1 MAQGTKG
8 DELDTDSSARI
19 LERVGIFGG
28 RHRNRTLCV
37 FNTWCRQHYC
47 RPIDP
52 WDNWELKT
60 DEAELSLADRNFLED
75 LLSLDG
81 TNQEEQVGEHLSVGF
96 GQQSG
101 NIKPVCTDGSK
112 VKREFGSAFAQTT
125 QTDEKKD
132 FVISTNLQLPCGGR
146 NVITSSEI
154 GKSSKS
160 EYSRKEP
167 LGSSGSFLKKW
178 GNNTPIDEG
187 DSESFLE
194 VSEDK
199 DLRPKSQ
206 ELGKQLDKRPDLEP
220 MWNQRRNQSSR
231 LESETRPEDE
241 LEVLLKELSDSEAA
255 FFSLEEAEEIR
266 HDVESMM
273 ALVCDN
279 LKTYR
284 MFRNCTILKTGS
296 TYEGVKIGKPDEFD
310 FMIVLPALADDR
322 VLQFSQDKY
331 FQWHLAQYEVLD
343 KEFFGD
349 LLTQNVN
356 DDEPETEEEDN
367 DDEFMAKVRQKVKN
381 NITEQLKNGQV
392 LPAGWEFIE
401 IPTLDAYTL
410 PRMAVTPVLKWT
422 GKELKNLYISIDIS
436 FAIPLKKAP
445 LWTFGRQLFIPGC
458 HNLSARE
465 KGGNEMLLPDC
476 DRVSYVLI
484 RDSKCCRFSFSCQEQ
499 EIMNSFDVL
508 AGEKRTFRLVKFLRE
523 SLMDQTFDADLQQL
537 KSPISTYWLKTIM
550 FYLLKKHENNPY
562 AWDHGHIGSRVL
574 EIFQVLHY
582 CLISSKLNSFF
593 IPGYNLI
600 FLKDVQPVASKVQE
614 VLDVLTDLKNGQ
626 TTRQQVRQHM
636 KSKMKVN
643 EDRLYRERREHL
655 LNLFYVYAYN
665 DYEPQDLETIKT
677 GYVNRFL
684 PGKVEVLGEGKNLR
698 LLEAGRVVDI
708 DAELERMYDERFSYF
723 S

>member
-1 MAQGTKG
+1 MAQGTKS
-8 DELDTDSSARI
+8 DELDTDSRARI
-19 LERVGIFGG
+19 LEGVGMFGG
-28 RHRNRTLCV
+28 RHRNRTLSV

-60 DEAELSLADRNFLED
+60 DEAELSLADRNFLEE

-81 TNQEEQVGEHLSVGF
+81 RYEEEQVGERLSAGF
-96 GQQSG
+96 GQQSR
-101 NIKPVCTDGSK
+101 NIKPLCTDDSK
-112 VKREFGSAFAQTT
+112 VKREFGSDFAQTT

-132 FVISTNLQLPCGGR
+132 FVMSTNLKLPYGGP
-146 NVITSSEI
+146 NVITSSQI
-154 GKSSKS
+154 GESSKS
-160 EYSRKEP
+160 EYSRREL
-167 LGSSGSFLKKW
+167 LGSLGVLKNW
-178 GNNTPIDEG
+178 VNNTPID
-187 DSESFLE
+187 DN
-194 VSEDK
+194 DNNK
-199 DLRPKSQ
+199 RPKSQ
-206 ELGKQLDKRPDLEP
+206 ELGKQLHKRPDPEP
-220 MWNQRRNQSSR
+220 MSNQTRKQSSR
-231 LESETRPEDE
+231 LESETQPEDE
-241 LEVLLKELSDSEAA
+241 LEVFLKELSDSEAA
-255 FFSLEEAEEIR
+255 FFSFEEAEVIR
-266 HDVESMM
+266 HDVESMI
-273 ALVCDN
+273 ALVCNN

-331 FQWHLAQYEVLD
+331 LQWHLAQYEVLD
-343 KEFFGD
+343 KDFFSD
-349 LLTQNVN
+349 LLTQNVD
-356 DDEPETEEEDN
+356 DDEPETEGEDN
-367 DDEFMAKVRQKVKN
+367 EDEFMAKVRHKVKN

-410 PRMAVTPVLKWT
+410 PQMAVTPVLKWT

-436 FAIPLKKAP
+436 FAIPLKKTP
-445 LWTFGRQLFIPGC
+445 LWMFGRQLFIPGC
-458 HNLSARE
+458 QNLSARE

-614 VLDVLTDLKNGQ
+614 VLDVLNDLKNGQ

-643 EDRLYRERREHL
+643 EDLLYRERREHL

-684 PGKVEVLGEGKNLR
+684 PGQVEVLGEGKNLR